1 MLQPKSKA
9 SVERRMGPQ
18 ERPGRRIGKGKS
30 KGRGKA
36 KGKDQSKG
44 KARVSATAK
53 ARAELGDRC
62 NHPELVVHIPA
73 DLDLEGG
80 SGRPSSVLAQRSPLP
95 AG

>member
-1 MLQPKSKA
+1 
-9 SVERRMGPQ
+9 MGPQ

-53 ARAELGDRC
+53 ARAELGD
-62 NHPELVVHIPA
+62 
-73 DLDLEGG
+73 LDLCQ
-80 SGRPSSVLAQRSPLP
+80 RQRAKSSRLLAQRDVFEDDLGPRLRVCIRL
-95 AG
+95 AL